1 MHQVKV
7 SLDNNFATEDYSF
20 VMFCISIERSR
31 WRGIELVAAVECQ
44 RHPRRWSARFEGI
57 DRCSRIN
64 DDGDQHDRDTSKG
77 R

>member
-1 MHQVKV
+1 MILHDQQLALLWQIL
-7 SLDNNFATEDYSF
+7 SGTGLNE
-20 VMFCISIERSR
+20 
-31 WRGIELVAAVECQ
+31 AAAAALKLLQQWECQ
-44 RHPRRWSARFEGI
+44 RHPRRRSARFEGI